1 MFRKTS
7 LFNYLLLVAAI
18 FGFDAWGRT
27 VPNRQD
33 MPDALVPVRFVP
45 AAFDPAGFAPLRL
58 AGVWEVEVADDRFG
72 GVSALAVDGR
82 RLLALTDSGTVVRLP
97 KPGHLGTAVVHDLGV
112 GPANSRFKSSR
123 DSEGLARDPA
133 GRGWWVAFE
142 NWDQL
147 WLYDDAFITASK
159 RIDLG
164 GSGWRHNRGVE
175 GMIARADALLLFP
188 ESGREWLEWRGR
200 TLSVH
205 RLANRFG
212 NIADAT
218 LLPDGR
224 PLLVTRQPGLGGL
237 AKHLVTAEP
246 RSDGTMRLRR
256 LAGLGLG
263 RFDNVEAI
271 AAEPRAGGTRLWLM
285 TDNDFRARA
294 PTYLVALD
302 LP

>member
-1 MFRKTS
+1 
-7 LFNYLLLVAAI
+7 LLLVAAI

-45 AAFDPAGFAPLRL
+45 AKFDPSSFAPLRL
-58 AGVWEVEVADDRFG
+58 AGVWKVEVADARFG
-72 GVSALAVDGR
+72 GISALAVDQDS
-82 RLLALTDSGTVVRLP
+82 LVALTDSGTVVRLP
-97 KPGHLGTAVVHDLGV
+97 RPGRDGPAFLHDLPA
-112 GPANSRFKSSR
+112 GPGSARFKSSR
-123 DSEGLARDPA
+123 DSEALARDPA

-142 NWDQL
+142 NWHQL
-147 WLYDDAFITASK
+147 WLFDPAFRTALR

-164 GSGWRHNRGVE
+164 KSRWHHNRGVE
-175 GMIARADALLLFP
+175 AMIAETQGLLLFP
-188 ESGREWLEWRGR
+188 ESGREWLELRGR
-200 TLSVH
+200 RLSVR
-205 RLANRFG
+205 RLPNRFG
-212 NIADAT
+212 NVADAT
-218 LLPDGR
+218 RLADGR
-224 PLLVTRQPGLGGL
+224 LLLVTREFGL
-237 AKHLVTAEP
+237 AGMTKHLLIAE
-246 RSDGTMRLRR
+246 RGRDGAMNLRR

-271 AAEPRAGGTRLWLM
+271 ATEPRAGGTRLWLM